1 MILER
6 AIYYIKPGTAKQFEK
21 GFAEARQYIE
31 RQPGLI
37 RIEMRQGIESPDC
50 FMLLAWWDSV
60 ESHMEGFRKSVD
72 FAKWRAPLAP
82 CFSDKPVWMEHFAAE
97 AGDSG

>member
-6 AIYYIKPGTAKQFEK
+6 AIYYVRPGAMKDFEK
-21 GFAEARQYIE
+21 GFAEARKYIE
-31 RQPGLI
+31 KQPGLI
-37 RIEMRQGIESPDC
+37 KIEMRQGVESPDC

-60 ESHMEGFRKSVD
+60 ESHMEGFRKSTD

-82 CFSDKPVWMEHFAAE
+82 FFSEKPVWMEHFAE
-97 AGDSG
+97 AL

>member
-1 MILER
+1 MTLTLRVGFLPLADAALLIV
-6 AIYYIKPGTAKQFEK
+6 AKQK

-60 ESHMEGFRKSVD
+60 ESHMEGFRKSAD

-82 CFSDKPVWMEHFAAE
+82 CFSDKPVWMEHFAVE
-97 AGDSG
+97 L